1 MSDLLADALGYA
13 ERGLSI
19 IPTKGKIPTIRAWTP
34 YAVTPATSRQLRQWY
49 TSNRPDGVA
58 VICGDVSGGLV
69 CRDFDVMDSYSAWA
83 ESHPNLAETLPTSET
98 TRGRH
103 VYFRYPLRRIVI
115 LDDGELRG
123 KGYCLLPR
131 SKPGPK
137 AYRWVNPLP
146 DGPLPIIDPFEAGLA
161 LGVTERT
168 EKTERTEDT
177 EENRET
183 EAISEGALI
192 SLSVS
197 NEVAQQIQE
206 AIISTLPKG
215 GLVRNGLIFEFA
227 RALKAIP
234 AIADADLQDFRDV
247 VRQWHKLALPV
258 IGTKP
263 FDDTW
268 ADFVYGWPRVKFPK
282 GSEPMNQIL
291 ANADASE
298 LPVLAGR
305 YDCPRTH
312 RLIKLC
318 REFQRAA
325 GDGPFF
331 LSCRTAGELLGVDHN
346 TAWKRLR
353 MLESDDV
360 LKATARGT
368 KTRATRYM
376 YTAPI

>member
-1 MSDLLADALGYA
+1 MNALLVDALGYA
-13 ERGLSI
+13 ERGLSV
-19 IPTKGKIPTIRAWTP
+19 IPTKGKEPTISAWTP
-34 YAVTPATSRQLRQWY
+34 YKIKPPSSKKLRRWFS
-49 TSNRPDGVA
+49 SNRPNGLA
-58 VICGDVSGGLV
+58 VVCGDVSGGLV
-69 CRDFDVMDSYSAWA
+69 CRDFDVMDSYDHWA
-83 ESHPNLAETLPTSET
+83 QSHPDLARTLPTSAT

-103 VYFRYPLRRIVI
+103 VYFCNDFRRIKK
-115 LDDGELRG
+115 LGDGELRG
-123 KGYCLLPR
+123 NGYCLLPH
-131 SKPGPK
+131 SNPSGTI
-137 AYRWVNPLP
+137 YRWLNPLP
-146 DGPLPIIDPFEAGLA
+146 DGPLPIIDPFKSGLA
-161 LGVTERT
+161 QRVTERT
-168 EKTERTEDT
+168 ERTERTEET

-183 EAISEGALI
+183 EAISEYALN

-206 AIISTLPKG
+206 AIISTLPEHEG
-215 GLVRNGLIFEFA
+215 ARNQSLFELA

-234 AIADADLQDFRDV
+234 AIADADLHDLRPV
-247 VRQWHKLALPV
+247 VRHWHRLALPV

-268 ADFVYGWPRVKFPK
+268 AEFVYGWPRVRFPK
-282 GSEPMNQIL
+282 GSEPMMQIL
-291 ANADASE
+291 ANADSSE
-298 LPVLAGR
+298 MPVVAGR

-318 REFQRAA
+318 RELQRAA

-353 MLESDDV
+353 MLESDEV

>member
-1 MSDLLADALGYA
+1 MKLG
-13 ERGLSI
+13 
-19 IPTKGKIPTIRAWTP
+19 
-34 YAVTPATSRQLRQWY
+34 
-49 TSNRPDGVA
+49 
-58 VICGDVSGGLV
+58 
-69 CRDFDVMDSYSAWA
+69 
-83 ESHPNLAETLPTSET
+83 
-98 TRGRH
+98 
-103 VYFRYPLRRIVI
+103 
-115 LDDGELRG
+115 DGELRG
-123 KGYCLLPR
+123 NGYCLLPH

-137 AYRWVNPLP
+137 EYRWIIPLP
-146 DGPLPIIDPFEAGLA
+146 DGLLPVIEPFESGLA
-161 LGVTERT
+161 HGVTERT
-168 EKTERTEDT
+168 EET
-177 EENRET
+177 EENREI
-183 EAISEGALI
+183 EAMSKFGLNAL
-192 SLSVS
+192 LFS
-197 NEVAQQIQE
+197 NEVLQKIQE
-206 AIISTLPKG
+206 AIISTLPKYEG
-215 GLVRNGLIFEFA
+215 ERNRALFELA

-234 AIADADLQDFRDV
+234 GLADANSHDLRDV
-247 VRQWHKLALPV
+247 VRRWHKLALPV

-268 ADFVYGWPRVKFPK
+268 AEFVYGWPRVKFPK
-282 GSEPMNQIL
+282 GSEPMTQIL

-298 LPVLAGR
+298 LPPVAEL
-305 YDCPRTH
+305 YDCPLTH

-318 REFQRAA
+318 RELQRAA